1 MSGFVSFV
9 SAGPGDPELLTLKA
23 HARLRD
29 ADVVLYD
36 DLAAGA
42 ILDHARPGA
51 SLVAVGKRA
60 GRPSARQE
68 HVSRLLV
75 DYAAT
80 GVRVVR
86 LKSGDAG
93 IFGRLEEEI
102 EAVRNAGIGYEIIPG
117 VTSACVAAAAAGI
130 PLTRRYTSR
139 RVQFITGADV
149 TGQLPA
155 DLNMAALAD
164 PDSTTVVYM
173 GKRTFPA
180 LVAKLIAQGM
190 SPATPALLAE
200 LLGHADETLVRTTI
214 AELAEQLAREQAP
227 RLRSFCS
234 VRWRE
239 TNGDGAAV
247 YGRKRLDVVSLEGAH
262 KTGMVLDA
270 AQSAGA
276 SSGMGKGG
284 PNCGARSPSRPRDCK
299 R

>member
-1 MSGFVSFV
+1 VSGFVSFV

-23 HARLRD
+23 VARLRD

-42 ILDHARPGA
+42 ILDQARPGA

-60 GRPSARQE
+60 GRPSAKQE
-68 HVSRLLV
+68 HVNRLLV

-102 EAVRNAGIGYEIIPG
+102 EALHQAGVGYEIIPG

-130 PLTRRYTSR
+130 PLTRRHTSR

-149 TGQLPA
+149 RGQLPA
-155 DLNMAALAD
+155 DLNWTALAD

-180 LVAKLIAQGM
+180 LVAKLIEHGM
-190 SPATPALLAE
+190 SGDTPALLAE
-200 LLGHADETLVRTTI
+200 SLGHADQRLLRTTI
-214 AELAEQLAREQAP
+214 ATLAERLAQGFGPATGVI
-227 RLRSFCS
+227 LFGALA
-234 VRWRE
+234 
-239 TNGDGAAV
+239 GDD
-247 YGRKRLDVVSLEGAH
+247 R
-262 KTGMVLDA
+262 
-270 AQSAGA
+270 
-276 SSGMGKGG
+276 
-284 PNCGARSPSRPRDCK
+284 
-299 R
+299 